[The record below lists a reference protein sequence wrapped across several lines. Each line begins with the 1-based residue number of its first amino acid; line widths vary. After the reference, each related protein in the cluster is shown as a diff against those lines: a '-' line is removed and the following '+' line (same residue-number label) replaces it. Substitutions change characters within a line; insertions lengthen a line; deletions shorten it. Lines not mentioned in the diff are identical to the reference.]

1 MGFLHEHDDAGVLR
15 DLALDL
21 TEDDVLR
28 GQGADPQALRRRR
41 PALAQLAG
49 RALELGRPLIAPAV
63 AWRLLAVEGLRHGRL
78 GLAGGAALHGTLLA
92 SHLGG
97 ARRLVALVCTI
108 GPGVEERSARE
119 AQDDTLLAL
128 ALDGL
133 GSAAAEAL
141 AAAVVRILEDEAAAG
156 GQHVS
161 LPLGPGMIGWPVE
174 QGQAELFAL
183 VDAEAA
189 GVRLNEGGMM
199 LPRKTL
205 SFVVGVGDEQL
216 HKGRACDLCTLRE
229 TCRYQDHYPA

>member
-1 MGFLHEHDDAGVLR
+1 MLR

-63 AWRLLAVEGLRHGRL
+63 AWRRLAVEELRHERL
-78 GLAGGAALHGTLLA
+78 GLAGGEALHGTLLA

-128 ALDGL
+128 EPWPEWDPKLIERAQVTMVVQVNGKLRDRIEVD
-133 GSAAAEAL
+133 SDIAA
-141 AAAVVRILEDEAAAG
+141 
-156 GQHVS
+156 S
-161 LPLGPGMIGWPVE
+161 
-174 QGQAELFAL
+174 
-183 VDAEAA
+183 DAERLAVSA
-189 GVRLNEGGMM
+189 EKVQQWIDGQEIRKVIVREPNLVNI
-199 LPRKTL
+199 
-205 SFVVGVGDEQL
+205 VVGG
-216 HKGRACDLCTLRE
+216 
-229 TCRYQDHYPA
+229 